1 MKKLTVSLA
10 ALALASGC
18 GASVGQTKLS
28 MLLTDAPL
36 DIALAKE
43 LKVTIDEVKVHVAV
57 SGDSATDGG
66 DASDAGGEATDS
78 DGGSVAASASGK
90 SGWKTVCSTPS
101 QFDLLSLTNGKTA
114 PLCPEA
120 TVDSGRLTQ
129 VRLVVSSG
137 VITWKDGTA
146 DTALEVPSGVIKL
159 VGSQELAAGGAAS
172 MTLDFDAAQSV
183 VVAGAKFQLKPTI
196 KIVQ

>member
-1 MKKLTVSLA
+1 MKQRLVSLS

-18 GASVGQTKLS
+18 GSSVGQTKLS

-57 SGDSATDGG
+57 SGDSVA
-66 DASDAGGEATDS
+66 DAGDSADAGEEATDS
-78 DGGSVAASASGK
+78 DGGSVAVSASGK
-90 SGWKTVCSTPS
+90 SGWKTVCSTPAE
-101 QFDLLSLTNGKTA
+101 FDLLSLTNGKTT
-114 PLCPEA
+114 PMCPEG

-129 VRLVVSSG
+129 VRLVVSAG

-146 DTALEVPSGVIKL
+146 DTKLDVPSGVVRL

-196 KIVQ
+196 KVVK